1 MNEVKFYLPER
12 KNIREVNRML
22 KEKGIPLRAT
32 RVKHTPYKG
41 PVAWLFTDT
50 NTGVD
55 EIHWFTSGP
64 LRAWFR
70 SGVWQYN
77 QMGS

>member
-1 MNEVKFYLPER
+1 MNEAKFVLTER

-32 RVKHTPYKG
+32 RVKHAHDTPYKG
-41 PVAWLFTDT
+41 PVAWMFSND
-50 NTGVD
+50 GVD
-55 EIHWFTSGP
+55 EIHWFTSNP

-70 SGVWQYN
+70 DGVWQYN
-77 QMGS
+77 QM